1 MNYCVC
7 SGKESNVCTIW
18 SWMGGNKWHIQYHM
32 GDILVLRFVDDLPE
46 FAGIK
51 DIVFDDD
58 KVSAFW
64 SRFMK
69 QSA

>member
-1 MNYCVC
+1 
-7 SGKESNVCTIW
+7 
-18 SWMGGNKWHIQYHM
+18 MGFNKWHIQYHM

>member
-1 MNYCVC
+1 
-7 SGKESNVCTIW
+7 
-18 SWMGGNKWHIQYHM
+18 MGFNKWHIQYHM
-32 GDILVLRFVDDLPE
+32 GDIVVLRFVDDLPE

-51 DIVFDDD
+51 DIAIDDD
-58 KVSAFW
+58 KDSAFW